1 MAGSQESP
9 KPKAAPDMAA
19 NTQDAQVEAAKDVD
33 VTTDDVPNALETTE
47 SNKATGSQVPP
58 TPTKVNAGMNRLAER
73 MMKLENGRPKPN
85 LFPPCEPLNI
95 PRRNRTSYANN
106 SPFQLTAEDWPLP
119 EPAVATDNIVSSD
132 PNIPSI
138 RVKNTDPE
146 AGPSSNVPPVKTVN
160 IQSPHHLQVVDTRT
174 RPAPK
179 ANDATNTTPAKK
191 EKKKKT
197 TFWDKLDRV
206 LGLHRVRAFGDET
219 GNGRLVAK
227 KSTYRTIL
235 LVGIALMVSFLA
247 SIIVVVADGGR
258 GGEPEMGAGWW
269 AWMACSAVGFV
280 GAIVMFVWAVQHK
293 KKVLFHI
300 NIRAQVLR
308 QLERADVEMNLVS
321 GRPSN
326 NEQQTQRARAAAEG
340 SGTKCL
346 KTGGIYKKGEWA
358 EKK

>member
-1 MAGSQESP
+1 MADSQESP
-9 KPKAAPDMAA
+9 KPQAAVDMAA
-19 NTQDAQVEAAKDVD
+19 NPQDAPVETAKALGVK
-33 VTTDDVPNALETTE
+33 TDDAPTAPKTIAP
-47 SNKATGSQVPP
+47 NKATGSEVPP

-85 LFPPCEPLNI
+85 PFPPCEPLNI

-119 EPAVATDNIVSSD
+119 EPAVATDNIVSTD

-146 AGPSSNVPPVKTVN
+146 AGPSTNVPPAKTVN

-179 ANDATNTTPAKK
+179 TNDANNTAPVK
-191 EKKKKT
+191 EKKKT
-197 TFWDKLDRV
+197 SAWDKLDRV

-219 GNGRLVAK
+219 GDGRLVAN

-247 SIIVVVADGGR
+247 SIIVVVTDGGR

-308 QLERADVEMNLVS
+308 QLERADMEMNLVS

-326 NEQQTQRARAAAEG
+326 NEQQAQRARAAAEG
-340 SGTKCL
+340 SGAKCL
-346 KTGGIYKKGEWA
+346 KTGGVYKKGEWA